1 MLWRYKSDNTNYPDP
16 KNLWEAILLWW
27 RNLWDK
33 EYQESKK
40 LYERLHRHDNKISK
54 SEKAKQFTAMKKQA
68 QQMKRDGQSS
78 MKQK

>member
-54 SEKAKQFTAMKKQA
+54 SERSKQFKAMRKQA
-68 QQMKRDGQSS
+68 KEIKRDGQSG